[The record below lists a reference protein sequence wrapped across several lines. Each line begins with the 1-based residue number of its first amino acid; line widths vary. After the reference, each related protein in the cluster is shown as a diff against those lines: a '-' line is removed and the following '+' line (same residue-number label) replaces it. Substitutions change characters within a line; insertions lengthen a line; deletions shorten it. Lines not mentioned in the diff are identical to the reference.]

1 MSLDDVQVHL
11 VDSTEDVAEFM
22 RWLGERRPDNE
33 IGCDT
38 ESTGLSKQTDKLRTV
53 QFGDA
58 RHGWT
63 IPVEDWRGL
72 VKEVFRKFDGNY
84 VGHNFPF

>member
-1 MSLDDVQVHL
+1 MQVHL
-11 VDSTEDVAEFM
+11 VDSTDAVADFM
-22 RWLGERRPDNE
+22 RWLGERRPGDE

-38 ESTGLSKQTDKLRTV
+38 ESTGLDKDRDVMRTV

-58 RHGWT
+58 KTGWT
-63 IPVEDWRGL
+63 IPIEDWRG
-72 VKEVFRKFDGNY
+72 VAKEVFGKFEGNY